1 MVTQKTRYFLFL
13 SLILVSALPAHAAF
27 PIPKAPDA
35 PDVAPEPVVPD
46 TPSVPA
52 SGPSPESGSKPEGT
66 SPNEPNPIGPPA
78 TVPGEYPGEDPESEA
93 SDIGEHLS
101 DILDAIT
108 SLASLAVVGTTAAAT
123 TITSAPS
130 IPTAAY
136 PCSSAE
142 VIYNSCSSQHPDFNV
157 SPQSAQ
163 ARCLCYAGQSNYATA
178 WAPSIFDGYISSCN
192 SYVQA
197 QTQLSTL
204 QGVGGDLG
212 LCSSAGQ
219 FIATTG
225 AVASASTRT
234 GSPSI
239 PAAASAPTVQPPTMA
254 MASQCGIKW
263 PLTFLV
269 GIICSVL
276 AL

>member
-27 PIPKAPDA
+27 TIPKAPDV

-46 TPSVPA
+46 TPNDPA
-52 SGPSPESGSKPEGT
+52 SDSKPEGT

-93 SDIGEHLS
+93 SDIGEHLL

-142 VIYNSCSSQHPDFNV
+142 VIYNSCSSQFPDFNV

-163 ARCLCYAGQSNYATA
+163 ARCLCYAGQSNNATV
-178 WAPSIFDGYISSCN
+178 WAPSIFDGYVSSCN
-192 SYVQA
+192 NYVQA

-219 FIATTG
+219 VIATTG
-225 AVASASTRT
+225 TVASASTRT

-239 PAAASAPTVQPPTMA
+239 PAAASAPSVQPPTKA

>member
-1 MVTQKTRYFLFL
+1 MRYSLFL
-13 SLILVSALPAHAAF
+13 SLILSSALLVHAAF

-35 PDVAPEPVVPD
+35 PDVAPEPVVPE
-46 TPSVPA
+46 TPSDPA
-52 SGPSPESGSKPEGT
+52 SDPTPESGPKPEGT

-78 TVPGEYPGEDPESEA
+78 TVPGEHPGVDPESEA
-93 SDIGEHLS
+93 SDVGEHLS
-101 DILDAIT
+101 DILDAII
-108 SLASLAVVGTTAAAT
+108 SLVSLAVGGTTAAGT

-142 VIYNSCSSQHPDFNV
+142 VIYNSCSSQFPGFDV

-163 ARCLCYAGQSNYATA
+163 ARCLCYVGQGNYATA
-178 WAPSIFDGYISSCN
+178 WAPSIFDGYVSSCN
-192 SYVQA
+192 NYVQA

-219 FIATTG
+219 VIAALSTTG

-239 PAAASAPTVQPPTMA
+239 PAATSAPSVQPPTMG
-254 MASQCGIKW
+254 MAIQCGIKW
-263 PLTFLV
+263 PLNLLV
-269 GIICSVL
+269 GIICGVL